1 MHDHVHNN
9 RIGCLFFSSGS
20 ICKQKNQ
27 QGPCITPR
35 DTAGKKI
42 ILTTVKKV
50 EIYGKNVGSYTEI
63 IQRTSVEKKMHGSFL
78 WIGFNCFKVTEP
90 LPGASLLFTTKSPG
104 LPRTHLIKCE

>member
-50 EIYGKNVGSYTEI
+50 EIRQERWKLHRNNTENI
-63 IQRTSVEKKMHGSFL
+63 
-78 WIGFNCFKVTEP
+78 C
-90 LPGASLLFTTKSPG
+90 
-104 LPRTHLIKCE
+104 